1 VNNPSDASPELHP
14 PPRKLQLEQIRIG
27 TMTLRVARWPGSTR
41 PAPILLFN
49 GIGGNFELLDPFV
62 AALGDVE
69 VISFDLPGIGGS
81 TLPPYPYRMR
91 HVARLAVHVLRRMG
105 HERADVI
112 GISWGGALAQQFAH
126 TAPSRCRRLV
136 LCATMAGSPIAWPAA
151 PSVFWKMLSP
161 RRYLQPGYM
170 VEHAGQ
176 LYGGRF
182 RWDKELARDY
192 ASRIRKPSRAGYL
205 LQLNAITGWTSAL
218 WVWRLRQPTLVVAGA
233 DDPICPPINGHILA
247 KLIPNSRLEVLDEG
261 HLFVVS
267 QPQIT
272 ANLIRDFL
280 GAEHVSVPA
289 AETRRPWHAAM
300 HADGGA

>member
-1 VNNPSDASPELHP
+1 LNASDPLHP
-14 PPRKLQLEQIRIG
+14 PPRRLLLKEVRVG
-27 TMTLRVARWPGSTR
+27 KMTLRVAHWPGKST

-49 GIGGNFELLDPFV
+49 GIGGNFELLTPFV

-69 VISFDLPGIGGS
+69 VISFDMPGIGGS
-81 TLPPYPYRMR
+81 TLPPYPYRMST
-91 HVARLAVHVLRRMG
+91 VARLAVHVLKKMG

-136 LCATMAGSPIAWPAA
+136 LCATMAGSPLAWPAS
-151 PSVFWKMLSP
+151 PSVFFKLLSP
-161 RRYLQPGYM
+161 QRYLKPGYM
-170 VEHAGQ
+170 EREAGR

-182 RWDKELARDY
+182 RWDKALTRDY
-192 ASRIRKPSRAGYL
+192 ASRIKKPSRAGYL

-218 WVWRLRQPTLVVAGA
+218 WVWRLRQPTLVLAGA
-233 DDPICPPINGHILA
+233 DDPICPPLNGHILA

-261 HLFVVS
+261 HLFVIA

-272 ANLIRDFL
+272 ADLVRDFL
-280 GAEHVSVPA
+280 EGENAIQTKSEH
-289 AETRRPWHAAM
+289 RRPWSAAM
-300 HADGGA
+300 HADETGSA

>member
-1 VNNPSDASPELHP
+1 MNAPQDVSPAPREL
-14 PPRKLQLEQIRIG
+14 RLEQVRVG
-27 TMTLRVARWPGSTR
+27 TMTLRVAHWPGRAT

-49 GIGGNFELLDPFV
+49 GIGGNFELLTPLV

-69 VISFDLPGIGGS
+69 VISFDVPGIGGS
-81 TLPPYPYRMR
+81 TLPPYPYRMST
-91 HVARLAVHVLRRMG
+91 VARLAVHVLRRLG

-136 LCATMAGSPIAWPAA
+136 LCATMAGSPIAWPAS
-151 PSVFWKMLSP
+151 PSVLWRLLSP
-161 RRYLQPGYM
+161 RRYLKPGYM
-170 VEHAGQ
+170 EEHAGR

-182 RWDKELARDY
+182 RWDKALARDY

-218 WVWRLRQPTLVVAGA
+218 WLWRLRQPTLVLAGA

-261 HLFVVS
+261 HLFVVA

-272 ANLIRDFL
+272 ASRIRDFL
-280 GAEHVSVPA
+280 DGDHASVPA
-289 AETRRPWHAAM
+289 STTRRPWSAAL
-300 HADGGA
+300 HADGS

>member
-1 VNNPSDASPELHP
+1 MNAPDPQPPAPRELRLVHV
-14 PPRKLQLEQIRIG
+14 RVG
-27 TMTLRVARWPGSTR
+27 NMTLRVAHWPGSSR

-49 GIGGNFELLDPFV
+49 GIGGNFELLTPFV

-69 VISFDLPGIGGS
+69 VISFDMPGIGGS
-81 TLPPYPYRMR
+81 TLPPYPYRMST
-91 HVARLAVHVLRRMG
+91 VARLAVHVLKKMG

-136 LCATMAGSPIAWPAA
+136 LCATMAGSPIAWPAS
-151 PSVFWKMLSP
+151 PSVFWKLLGP
-161 RRYLQPGYM
+161 QRYLKPGYM
-170 VEHAGQ
+170 EREAGR

-182 RWDKELARDY
+182 RWDRDLVRDY

-205 LQLNAITGWTSAL
+205 LQLAAITGWTSAPWL
-218 WVWRLRQPTLVVAGA
+218 WRLRQPTLVLSGA

-247 KLIPNSRLEVLDEG
+247 KLIPNSRLEVLDDG
-261 HLFVVS
+261 HLFVIA
-267 QPQIT
+267 QPEIT
-272 ANLIRDFL
+272 AGLVRGFL
-280 GAEHVSVPA
+280 DGEHAVAPA
-289 AETRRPWHAAM
+289 ASTRRPWHAAM